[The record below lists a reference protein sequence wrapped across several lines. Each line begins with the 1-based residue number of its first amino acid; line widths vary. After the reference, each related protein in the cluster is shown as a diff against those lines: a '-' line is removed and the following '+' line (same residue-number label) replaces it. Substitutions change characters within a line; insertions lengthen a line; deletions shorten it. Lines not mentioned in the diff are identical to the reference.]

1 MTFKEVAE
9 MIESIGF
16 PYAYYQFPEGEASD
30 PPFICYFYEQNND
43 MYADDQNYQKI
54 ETLIIELYTETK
66 DFDSESAVETVLAS
80 NGLTWSREETPID
93 SERLYE
99 VIYSLDVIITE
110 E

>member
-16 PYAYYQFPEGEASD
+16 PYAYYQFPEDEASD

-54 ETLIIELYTETK
+54 ESLIIELYTETK

-80 NGLTWSREETPID
+80 NELTWSREETPID